1 MKWYFLI
8 VGILG
13 AHFTDGWSLALGVLG
28 WAFATASNDVHQHTS
43 EAMQQA
49 TSPVEV
55 AGIGFGGALAILAL
69 ALVTLVLMLAVAGAM
84 VEV

>member
-8 VGILG
+8 VGFSG
-13 AHFTDGWSLALGVLG
+13 APFTGGWSIVLGVLG
-28 WAFATASNDVHQHTS
+28 WAFASASGSVRSATS

-49 TSPVEV
+49 ESPAEV
-55 AGIGFGGALAILAL
+55 AGIGCGGALAILAL
-69 ALVTLVLMLAVAGAM
+69 ALVMLVLMLAVAGAM